1 MTLEHFGDKARV
13 VRQTIL
19 ESTFRVK
26 YRSTKI
32 SCRRSTAKRARP
44 NLVLA
49 DLKLKFHITTKLSL
63 AKFNLIFMYSAIV
76 LCNTCFLIFYYS
88 QHKVFRVFNSLERR
102 SKTHLDLCIGTPVF
116 LPYSIYAFY
125 SDICYV
131 LFGYV

>member
-1 MTLEHFGDKARV
+1 MEIKTEEIRICSLK
-13 VRQTIL
+13 QP
-19 ESTFRVK
+19 ESAFRVN
-26 YRSTKI
+26 
-32 SCRRSTAKRARP
+32 RRSTHHMSSIDSDARERADLFKA
-44 NLVLA
+44 N
-49 DLKLKFHITTKLSL
+49 LKLKFHITTKLSL